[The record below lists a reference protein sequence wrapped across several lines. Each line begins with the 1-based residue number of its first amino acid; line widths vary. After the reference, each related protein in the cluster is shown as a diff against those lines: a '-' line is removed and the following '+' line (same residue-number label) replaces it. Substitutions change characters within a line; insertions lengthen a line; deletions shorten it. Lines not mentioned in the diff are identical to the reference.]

1 MINLDTNTR
10 FAFPK
15 RNVTT
20 DWESFRA
27 LLSSALHT
35 FQPITARTGE
45 DVEKQ
50 SADLT
55 TKILNAHAR
64 SSKPVKQHKHYYE
77 SSKAFQSKLWAD
89 DLRSLDPDDGSLWEM
104 SEGLRKKK
112 SPVYALNGRAG
123 IAHTD
128 SDKADGPCMFLGIT
142 IPR

>member
-35 FQPITARTGE
+35 FQPITAHGE

-64 SSKPVKQHKHYYE
+64 SSKPVKQHKHYYVSDEIKSLMKERNRARKIWQKYKKSKRQENSQHSTEQNSQE
-77 SSKAFQSKLWAD
+77 SSCL
-89 DLRSLDPDDGSLWEM
+89 P
-104 SEGLRKKK
+104 
-112 SPVYALNGRAG
+112 
-123 IAHTD
+123 I
-128 SDKADGPCMFLGIT
+128 
-142 IPR
+142 